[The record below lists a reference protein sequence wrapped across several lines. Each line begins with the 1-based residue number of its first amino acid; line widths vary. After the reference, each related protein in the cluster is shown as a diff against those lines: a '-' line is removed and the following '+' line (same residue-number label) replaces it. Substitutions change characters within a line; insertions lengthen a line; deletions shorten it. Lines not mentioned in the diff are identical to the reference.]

1 MYNKPFLS
9 SPHALNTKPF
19 LTCYRVIYEG
29 YFSEDIF
36 FVWINKIK
44 CIDSIKGEGSNLYL
58 YLTSDN
64 LTTQDIYDLL
74 AFFKRFKVDLKQLKP
89 FLNEE
94 NKELFLKNKKAFW
107 YKDLFIDPEKKTS
120 NQKKKVKI

>member
-1 MYNKPFLS
+1 MNNKPFLT

-19 LTCYRVIYEG
+19 LTCSHVIYRG
-29 YFSEDIF
+29 FLSEDIF
-36 FVWINKIK
+36 FEWIYKIN
-44 CIDSIKGEGSNLYL
+44 CIESLGGEGSDLYL
-58 YLTSDN
+58 YLTSAN
-64 LTTQDIYDLL
+64 LTSSDIYDLL

-89 FLNEE
+89 FLNEN
-94 NKELFLKNKKAFW
+94 NKKLFLKNKKAFW